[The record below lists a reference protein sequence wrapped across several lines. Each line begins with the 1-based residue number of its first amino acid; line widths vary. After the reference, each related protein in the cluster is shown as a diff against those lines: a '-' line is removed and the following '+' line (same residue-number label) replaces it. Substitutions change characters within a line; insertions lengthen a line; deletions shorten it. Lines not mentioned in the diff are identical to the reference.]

1 MGLKGDFPSFSEYRI
16 CNQEPNLIH
25 KTWSDLAM
33 VERKKEIKVVPYNPE
48 WKTEFEKIK
57 TMINSYIG
65 DLILTVEHVGSTSI
79 EGLSAKPIIDLDVV
93 IDSYD
98 ILPSIIDRLAIK
110 GFEYEGNLG
119 TEGREAFNRTVDDGC
134 MKYHLYVCPKDGKGY
149 LEHIAFRDY
158 LRANGTARKEYEK
171 LKLMLARTYRYD
183 IDNYSDKKTE
193 FVREILRKTLYRNSE
208 NIIANARRLR
218 EMYLS
223 GLLGGEVMP
232 EDANPGLPK
241 NSALNYLYFTLPM
254 ALNYQRNSYTLWK
267 SALSSYCD
275 PETSEIYNPKYVTS
289 IKDSKLRELLLKHKV
304 ALQPNKHAA
313 TWLSLCK
320 TITEQFDGDI
330 RNLFISCNWN
340 IPTILE
346 YIQKTHKKKF
356 PYLSGPKICNY
367 WLYVIDNYTDAKLIG
382 KDALSIAP
390 DTHVIQASISLGL
403 IEEKYIH
410 DRNIQSIVNQAWKD
424 VLTGTELSLID
435 LHTPLWLW
443 SRNGWKESMETN

>member
-1 MGLKGDFPSFSEYRI
+1 MI
-16 CNQEPNLIH
+16 
-25 KTWSDLAM
+25 
-33 VERKKEIKVVPYNPE
+33 ERTKEIEVAPYNPE
-48 WKTEFEKIK
+48 WKIEFEKIK

-65 DLILTVEHVGSTSI
+65 DLILTVEHVGSTSV
-79 EGLSAKPIIDLDVV
+79 EGLSAKPVIDLDVV

-119 TEGREAFNRTVDDGC
+119 IEGREAFNRPIDDGC
-134 MKYHLYVCPKDGKGY
+134 MKYHLYVCPKNGKGY

-158 LRANGTARKEYEK
+158 LRANETARNEYER
-171 LKLMLARTYRYD
+171 LKLNLAKTYRYD
-183 IDNYSDKKTE
+183 IDSYCDKKTE
-193 FVREILRKTLYRNSE
+193 FVRFILRKTIYRNSE
-208 NIIANARRLR
+208 EILAKARRLR
-218 EMYLS
+218 EMYLR

-254 ALNYQRNSYTLWK
+254 ALNYQRNSYFLWT
-267 SALSSYCD
+267 SALSSYHD
-275 PETSEIYNPKYVTS
+275 QETSSIFNPNYVTS
-289 IKDSKLRELLLKHKV
+289 IKENKLRELLLKHKL
-304 ALQPNKHAA
+304 ALQPNKHCA
-313 TWLSLCK
+313 TWLTLCK
-320 TITEQFDGDI
+320 TITKQFDGDI
-330 RNLFISCNWN
+330 RNLFICCNWN
-340 IPTILE
+340 IPIILE

-367 WLYVIDNYTDAKLIG
+367 WLYVISNYTDAKLIG
-382 KDALSIAP
+382 KEALSIAP
-390 DTHVIQASISLGL
+390 DTHVIQASIRLGL
-403 IEEKYIH
+403 IEEKYLH

-443 SRNGWKESMETN
+443 SRNGWKVSLNTN